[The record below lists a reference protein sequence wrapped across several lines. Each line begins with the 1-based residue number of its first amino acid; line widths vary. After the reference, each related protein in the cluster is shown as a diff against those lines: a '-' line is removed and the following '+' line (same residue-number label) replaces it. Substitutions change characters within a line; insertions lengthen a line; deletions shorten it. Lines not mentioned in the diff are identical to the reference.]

1 MGCVSDRPVSMILT
15 IFFLIAILPVGS
27 ALPVPRA
34 EDASAS
40 ESREAG
46 IDPDSIGPFRVR
58 HYKIRSK
65 KLWKG
70 LLAALKESGFPPEE
84 IDEKERFVK
93 TSFVDFE
100 SKDYPGE
107 VVEPPAIL
115 RIDPNILQVTRIRG
129 GKVAFQARVSK
140 GPNGTQMSIR
150 ARILGQGH
158 DRRKGIPVFVDRR
171 STGVI
176 ESEFI
181 KQLEARLGIKSV
193 DEIP

>member
-1 MGCVSDRPVSMILT
+1 MFLT
-15 IFFLIAILPVGS
+15 FFFLIAILSLGS
-27 ALPVPRA
+27 APPALRA
-34 EDASAS
+34 QDASAP

-58 HYKIRSK
+58 HYKIRPK

-70 LLAALKESGFPPEE
+70 LLSALKESGFPPEE
-84 IDEKERFVK
+84 IDKKERSVK

-100 SKDYPGE
+100 SKDYPGD
-107 VVEPPAIL
+107 VVGPPKVLGIGT
-115 RIDPNILQVTRIRG
+115 DILQMRRIKA
-129 GKVAFQARVSK
+129 GKVAFQAQVSK
-140 GPNGTQMSIR
+140 GPNGTQLRIR

-158 DRRKGIPVFVDRR
+158 DRQKGIPVLVDRR

-181 KQLEARLGIKSV
+181 RKLEARLGITSV